1 MHYRKKEIIDTLWRM
16 VISIDTD
23 KTNAEEYALK
33 DVMQK
38 AMELRESLNESQLM
52 LFSSYVNSLSNY
64 HTVSNKESFF
74 KGITL
79 AISLFSDNFEK
90 N

>member
-1 MHYRKKEIIDTLWRM
+1 M